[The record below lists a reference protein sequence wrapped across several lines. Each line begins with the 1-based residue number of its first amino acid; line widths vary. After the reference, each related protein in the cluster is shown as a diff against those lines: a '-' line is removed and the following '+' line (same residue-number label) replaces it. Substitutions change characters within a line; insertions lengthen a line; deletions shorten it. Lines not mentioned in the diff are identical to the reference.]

1 MAQEMILV
9 LDFGGQYNQLIARR
23 VRELSVYSEV
33 HPHTLSI
40 EEIKKMNPTGII
52 LTGGPATVY
61 EDDAPKC
68 SKELFELGIP
78 VLRCL
83 EETHHQDHRGC
94 SRIPYHGFVSIVPR
108 RCCF

>member
-33 HPHTLSI
+33 RPYTMSL
-40 EEIKKMNPTGII
+40 EEIKELNPSGII
-52 LTGGPATVY
+52 LTGGPSTVY

-68 SKELFELGIP
+68 SPELF
-78 VLRCL
+78 
-83 EETHHQDHRGC
+83 
-94 SRIPYHGFVSIVPR
+94 
-108 RCCF
+108 